1 LTRPCYGLWMRLSG
15 FTGVSKNMG
24 ESEEIRRD
32 DITDAFLLG
41 KGTKK
46 KRLLKYVKRFPQNK
60 EEFFTYSLMELMCSK
75 YRKVF
80 PEIAHDDYLK
90 LVVYLSQFVYEAL
103 ENPEKREVILKSKL
117 FEEGE
122 DEE

>member
-1 LTRPCYGLWMRLSG
+1 ME
-15 FTGVSKNMG
+15 
-24 ESEEIRRD
+24 ESEEVKRD

-41 KGTKK
+41 NVTKK
-46 KRLLKYVKRFPQNK
+46 NRLLKYVKKFPQNK
-60 EEFFTYSLMELMCSK
+60 EEFFTYSLMELMRSK

-122 DEE
+122 EEE